1 MRYAEVAAGELSL
14 MDGVVAVK
22 MVPVR
27 TAWRRWLMNT
37 AVPLVFTG
45 LLGLGAA
52 GASVQTAPEGPAGN
66 QAIPELD
73 TSRGV
78 IKPQPGVD
86 PEIVKPAPVP
96 EPNSTPVVPRLL
108 GCRAIHPVP
117 SKTKRLKNISIEMSS
132 PRQTSA
138 ALISTIKPLE
148 IPYMAAI
155 TLPV

>member
-1 MRYAEVAAGELSL
+1 
-14 MDGVVAVK
+14 
-22 MVPVR
+22 
-27 TAWRRWLMNT
+27 MNT

-52 GASVQTAPEGPAGN
+52 GASVQTAPEGRAGN

-78 IKPQPGVD
+78 IKPQPGLD

-108 GCRAIHPVP
+108 GCRAVHPVP